1 MASRLAIQRHRSLV
15 EDEGL
20 VLRDIFQED
29 FIQLLRF
36 LFHET
41 DRHKDPRFFQL
52 ADPLAGDERIRI
64 LHRDDHAVDTFFHHE
79 VSARRRLPIV
89 RTWLERH
96 IERRPLRIFCRV
108 SEAVH
113 FRMRSTIYFMP
124 ALADDAAIF
133 YEHRPDHRI
142 RTGMSHAAHRELQR
156 TAHEFSVFID
166 TQKIHLPFLQ
176 GGGQPKSLPLFF
188 HPDSN
193 RRLWVLTRSTA
204 GHLQLVGSE
213 DLYHRWGI
221 PPRPE
226 EIYFYVSIITD
237 DARGMRG

>member
-1 MASRLAIQRHRSLV
+1 MENLRFERHREIPIHDDTHRVDHPLCAGSELRIVRKDRPCTDHDALVAAAQDMYFFPRVFTGNPLGVPRVASRLAIQRHRSLV

-36 LFHET
+36 LFHDT
-41 DRHKDPRFFQL
+41 DRHENPRFFQL

-108 SEAVH
+108 SETVH
-113 FRMRSTIYFMP
+113 FRMRPAIYFMP

-133 YEHRPDHRI
+133 HKHRPDHRI
-142 RTGMSHAAHRELQR
+142 RTGMSHAAHR
-156 TAHEFSVFID
+156 
-166 TQKIHLPFLQ
+166 
-176 GGGQPKSLPLFF
+176 
-188 HPDSN
+188 
-193 RRLWVLTRSTA
+193 
-204 GHLQLVGSE
+204 
-213 DLYHRWGI
+213 
-221 PPRPE
+221 
-226 EIYFYVSIITD
+226 
-237 DARGMRG
+237 